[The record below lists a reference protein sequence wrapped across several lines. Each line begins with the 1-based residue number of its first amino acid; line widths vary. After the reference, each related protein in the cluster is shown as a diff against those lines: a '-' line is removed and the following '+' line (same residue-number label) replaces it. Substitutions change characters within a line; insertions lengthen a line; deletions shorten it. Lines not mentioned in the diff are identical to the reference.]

1 MGFFK
6 KQENEL
12 ALKLL
17 KWQYN
22 RLRLPLPDDASLK
35 KHAEK
40 LVDDAHKIAREKGRN
55 VFGIMKELVNDL
67 KRK

>member
-1 MGFFK
+1 MGFIR

-22 RLRLPLPDDASLK
+22 RLNLPIPDDASLK
-35 KHAEK
+35 NHANK

-55 VFGIMKELVNDL
+55 VFGIMKELINDL

>member
-1 MGFFK
+1 MGFFR

-22 RLRLPLPDDASLK
+22 RLSLPLPDDASLK

>member
-1 MGFFK
+1 MGFFR

-22 RLRLPLPDDASLK
+22 RLSLPLPDDASLK

-40 LVDDAHKIAREKGRN
+40 LVDDAYKIAREKGRN